1 MASSRP
7 SNRVYKVKI
16 YFVFGFRPVSTEL
29 VVLLGKDRLWTGP
42 PEAQKNSEQGSTFSH
57 SIYNIS
63 AVYAFYFYLKL
74 GYNRIQN

>member
-29 VVLLGKDRLWTGP
+29 VVLLGKDRLRTGP
-42 PEAQKNSEQGSTFSH
+42 PEAQKNRDQLFLTLYIISVQYMLSV
-57 SIYNIS
+57 SI
-63 AVYAFYFYLKL
+63 
-74 GYNRIQN
+74 